1 MRSVVWLVGSGSA
14 VEIGGG
20 DFSGFDLLSFLFYG
34 LIVGWVLVWVFSMG
48 LILGDYS
55 GF

>member
-1 MRSVVWLVGSGSA
+1 MVWLAGSGFA

-20 DFSGFDLLSFLFYG
+20 DFSGFDLLQFFF
-34 LIVGWVLVWVFSMG
+34 FSMG